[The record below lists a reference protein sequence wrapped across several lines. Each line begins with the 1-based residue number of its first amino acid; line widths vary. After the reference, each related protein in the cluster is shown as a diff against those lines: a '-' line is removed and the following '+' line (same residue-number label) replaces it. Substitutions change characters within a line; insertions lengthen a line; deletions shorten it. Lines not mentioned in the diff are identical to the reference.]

1 MTVETDIKNRP
12 IIERQMIAAGN
23 EIEQLMEYYPCL
35 REICIPWH
43 TDDSLLLSLLP
54 SSKRVATAQL

>member
-1 MTVETDIKNRP
+1 MTVEKDIKNRP

-35 REICIPWH
+35 REICFGQK
-43 TDDSLLLSLLP
+43 TG
-54 SSKRVATAQL
+54 AYAG